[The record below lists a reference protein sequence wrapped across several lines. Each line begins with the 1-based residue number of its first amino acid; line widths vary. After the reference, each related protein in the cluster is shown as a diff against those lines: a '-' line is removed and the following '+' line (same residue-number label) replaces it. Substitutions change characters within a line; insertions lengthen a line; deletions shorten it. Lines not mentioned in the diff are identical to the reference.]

1 MTNQTK
7 ISISI
12 AAVAVI
18 LIAGF
23 SINAAIS
30 NNNNNDKNS
39 SSTTTTNTPK
49 PAEKVETKDIVDTA
63 VAAGNFKSLAAA
75 LKSAD
80 LITTLKGP
88 GPFTVFA
95 PTDAAFAKLPA
106 ATVNALLTDPA
117 QKAELTKILTYHV
130 VAGKVPASE
139 VVKLTSAKTV
149 QGTDVKITVK
159 NGEVFLNDNVK
170 VVTTDIQASNG
181 IIHVIDTVLI
191 PATPKDIVDTAVAA
205 GNFKSLAAALTAAD
219 LVTTLK
225 GPGPFTVFAPTDA
238 AFAKLP
244 AATVNALLT
253 DPAQK
258 AELAKILTYHVVAGK
273 VPASEVVKL
282 TNAKTVQ
289 GGNVKITVKNGEVFL
304 NDNVKVVTTD
314 IQASNGIIHVID
326 TVLIPVS

>member
-7 ISISI
+7 IIISI

-18 LIAGF
+18 IIAGF
-23 SINAAIS
+23 SINAAI
-30 NNNNNDKNS
+30 NNNSSDNNS
-39 SSTTTTNTPK
+39 SSSNTSTPN
-49 PAEKVETKDIVDTA
+49 PVEKAETKDIVDTA
-63 VAAGNFKSLAAA
+63 VAAGNFTSLAAA
-75 LKSAD
+75 LTSAD

-130 VAGKVPASE
+130 VAGKVPASD
-139 VVKLTSAKTV
+139 VVNLSSAKTV
-149 QGTDVKITVK
+149 EGSDVKITVT
-159 NGEVFLNDNVK
+159 NGEVFLNDTVK
-170 VVTTDIQASNG
+170 VITTDIQASNG

-191 PATPKDIVDTAVAA
+191 PAAPKDIVDTAVAA
-205 GNFKSLAAALTAAD
+205 GNFTSLAAALQAAD

-258 AELAKILTYHVVAGK
+258 AELIKILTYHAVAGK

-289 GGNVKITVKNGEVFL
+289 GGDVKITVRNGEVFL
-304 NDNVKVVTTD
+304 NDTVKVITTD

-326 TVLIPVS
+326 TVLTPAS